1 MHAASLYSAEMN
13 ESHASCVFCRIVAGT
28 EESSMVYEDERVIAF
43 LDILPINPGHT
54 LIIPRRHGAYLK
66 DMDPEDGAAMFRAGI
81 KIGAAVRASGL
92 KCEGINLLLN
102 DGAEP
107 VGSSPEEFE
116 AGQRVF
122 HSHLHVIPRI
132 VGDSFR
138 RDLNAPPIQR
148 AILDDAAAKIRAALT
163 SA

>member
-1 MHAASLYSAEMN
+1 MSDSYL
-13 ESHASCVFCRIVAGT
+13 SCVFCRIIAGT
-28 EESSMVYEDERVIAF
+28 EESSMIYEDDRVIAF
-43 LDILPINPGHT
+43 LDILPINAGHT

-81 KIGAAVRASGL
+81 RIGAAVRASGL

-102 DGAEP
+102 DGA
-107 VGSSPEEFE
+107 E

-138 RDLNAPPIQR
+138 RDLDAPPIQR
-148 AILDDAAAKIRAALT
+148 SILDAAAAKIRAALT
-163 SA
+163 LE